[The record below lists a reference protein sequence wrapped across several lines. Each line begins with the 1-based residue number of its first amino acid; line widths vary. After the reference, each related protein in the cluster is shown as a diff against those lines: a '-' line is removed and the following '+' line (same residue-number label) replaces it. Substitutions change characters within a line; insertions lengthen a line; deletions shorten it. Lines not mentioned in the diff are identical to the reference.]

1 MAFYALTPCRSR
13 PSPGINQ
20 SESKVSIIILHLND
34 QSALRACLR
43 SCQSIQYDN
52 YEIIIIENGS
62 FVPLELD
69 ELRGLA
75 GHVSQIIKS
84 PINVGYAKGN
94 NLGIR
99 AALDHGSDYVMLLN
113 DDTEVAPNFLTILV
127 GVGNDNDHVG
137 ALGPCI
143 YYFDE
148 PERIWFA
155 GARFDHHTCQ
165 VVDAPYGRVEQEGQ
179 PMVFA
184 SDWLTGCC
192 MLMKRRVIDTVGL
205 LDERFFIYWEDVDWG
220 LRLHASGLRN
230 MVVPSANI
238 WHKISVTM
246 GGMDSPR
253 RVYHKTRSHLLFA
266 RLHAPHSLPILLK
279 DLLRD
284 ITWLLVKSSD
294 RERFRKVR
302 AYLAAMKDHT
312 LGRTGR
318 GPEWLWQDG

>member
-1 MAFYALTPCRSR
+1 M
-13 PSPGINQ
+13 NQ
-20 SESKVSIIILHLND
+20 SEPKVSIIILHLND

-43 SCQSIQYDN
+43 SCQSIQYSN
-52 YEIIIIENGS
+52 YEIIIVENGS
-62 FVPLELD
+62 CVPLDLD
-69 ELRGLA
+69 ELKGLA

-84 PINVGYAKGN
+84 PVNVGYAKGN

-113 DDTEVAPNFLTILV
+113 DDTEVAPNFLAVLV
-127 GVGNDNDHVG
+127 RVGNENDHVG

-155 GARFDHHTCQ
+155 GARFDYHTCQ
-165 VVDAPYGRVEQEGQ
+165 VADTQYGRVEREGQ
-179 PMVFA
+179 PTVFA

-192 MLMKRRVIDTVGL
+192 VLMKRQAIDMVGL

-230 MVVPSANI
+230 VVVPSAYI

-246 GGMDSPR
+246 GGADSPR
-253 RVYHKTRSHLLFA
+253 KVYHKTRSHLLLA
-266 RLHAPHSLPILLK
+266 HLHAPRSFPILLK
-279 DLLRD
+279 GLLRD
-284 ITWLLVKSSD
+284 IAWLLVKSSD
-294 RERFRKVR
+294 RERFRKAR
-302 AYLAAMKDHT
+302 AYVAAVKDYAR
-312 LGRTGR
+312 GRTGR
-318 GPEWLWQDG
+318 GPDWIWR